1 MTSDTSLGRDTQLI
15 GRPQNDLGEWM
26 LNQQRQF
33 QEFDRSFHTTPGFGD
48 SFGDFFS
55 SPFSRT
61 TPAIQSHQPAPQS
74 PTHAISASRVPDRA
88 MAESND
94 MSPKAKV
101 SYDQD
106 KFQVEFN
113 VQDYRPEELSIKTEG
128 DVLIVLA
135 KHETKAEGGQSF
147 VSNQF
152 EQRFSLPSGVKMEK
166 IASSLSKDGVLTV
179 SAPRE
184 NLPISSYQKK
194 GEIENKSG
202 QVFSQSEESE
212 GLPQPKVSYDDT
224 QFQISLDVKS
234 YSPEDL
240 DVQVEGDSIILTAKQ
255 KIKEAGGTRT
265 RVFEQKFSLPNGVK
279 AELVKSTLTREG
291 VLVITAP
298 RGNVVAKQS
307 YTEAVDNKMDKVL
320 DPSSWENE
328 RRRESAF
335 DDRSRVSA
343 FDDKRIDSAFDD
355 MRKGSAFDS
364 ALSSTRQG
372 SLFDTSRPS
381 LFDDRSIFDRD
392 RSHSLFDR
400 DDRSLFAANSEQN
413 GISRV
418 QYDDDTYKI
427 LVNVEKFKPEELVI
441 KTVDNTIIVEAKHEE
456 KTTEGRSYSTQSFN
470 QSFTLPKGVNPESV
484 TSALS
489 KEGVLTISA
498 PLPKSLKSSSSERL
512 VPIKHY

>member
-1 MTSDTSLGRDTQLI
+1 MADI
-15 GRPQNDLGEWM
+15 ND
-26 LNQQRQF
+26 R
-33 QEFDRSFHTTPGFGD
+33 
-48 SFGDFFS
+48 
-55 SPFSRT
+55 
-61 TPAIQSHQPAPQS
+61 
-74 PTHAISASRVPDRA
+74 
-88 MAESND
+88 
-94 MSPKAKV
+94 SPKAKV

-152 EQRFSLPSGVKMEK
+152 EQRFSLPSGVKIEK

-224 QFQISLDVKS
+224 KFQISLDVKS

-240 DVQVEGDSIILTAKQ
+240 DVQVEGNSIILTAKQ

-298 RGNVVAKQS
+298 KGNVADKQS
-307 YTEAVDNKMDKVL
+307 YTETVENKMDKVL
-320 DPSSWENE
+320 DPNSWEKEKKKDSVFDE
-328 RRRESAF
+328 RKKESAF
-335 DDRSRVSA
+335 DDIRRDSA
-343 FDDKRIDSAFDD
+343 FEDRKKEFGFNNDSLFNEKRRDSAFDD
-355 MRKGSAFDS
+355 LRRDSSFNSAISNSRTGSIFDKER
-364 ALSSTRQG
+364 SSFFDEKSMFDKERTG
-372 SLFDTSRPS
+372 SLFDDRKERSGS
-381 LFDDRSIFDRD
+381 LFDDRS
-392 RSHSLFDR
+392 
-400 DDRSLFAANSEQN
+400 LFASNSEQN

-427 LVNVEKFKPEELVI
+427 LVNVEKYKPEELVI
-441 KTVDNTIIVEAKHEE
+441 KTVDNTVIVEAKHEE
-456 KTTEGRSYSTQSFN
+456 KTSDGRSYATQSFN
-470 QSFTLPKGVNPESV
+470 QSFTLPRGVNPELVS
-484 TSALS
+484 SALS

-498 PLPKSLKSSSSERL
+498 PLPKALKSSSSERL
-512 VPIKHY
+512 VPIKHT